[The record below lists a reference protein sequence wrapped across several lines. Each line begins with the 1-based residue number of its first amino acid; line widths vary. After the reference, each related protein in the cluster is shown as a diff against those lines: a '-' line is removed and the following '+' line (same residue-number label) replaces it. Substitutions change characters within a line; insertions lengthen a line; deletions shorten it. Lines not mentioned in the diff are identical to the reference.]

1 MSLATQT
8 DVSEFSDVNRM
19 VDMTLE
25 KFGKVDILVN
35 NAGFTSNGLFYK
47 QDINEQ
53 EKMVLVHNIAMMKL
67 AHFQIKIKEWTN
79 AR

>member
-1 MSLATQT
+1 MVIVEL
-8 DVSEFSDVNRM
+8 SEAKEIDQLIHTMRSINPI
-19 VDMTLE
+19 
-25 KFGKVDILVN
+25 DILVN

-67 AHFQIKIKEWTN
+67 THFQIKIKEWTN

>member
-1 MSLATQT
+1 VVIVEL
-8 DVSEFSDVNRM
+8 SEAKEIDQLIHTMRSINPI
-19 VDMTLE
+19 
-25 KFGKVDILVN
+25 DILVN